1 MIFYLCDSY
10 NCYNNYK
17 VDEFFVGF
25 YGVFDVGIGY
35 IDCGSIIFVVFLLYY
50 IKYLCFVVI

>member
-10 NCYNNYK
+10 NCYNNCK

-25 YGVFDVGIGY
+25 YGVFDVVMGY
-35 IDCGSIIFVVFLLYY
+35 IDCGCIILVVF
-50 IKYLCFVVI
+50 

>member
-35 IDCGSIIFVVFLLYY
+35 IDCGCIIFVVF
-50 IKYLCFVVI
+50 